1 MKRIERVCSA
11 CLACLGRT
19 TNVLQNFEIF
29 YTSGT
34 RLSHALMCD
43 CKSELK
49 EQINKL
55 ILYVQNLQR
64 VEIFHTPGA
73 RLGYTLLCD
82 CCLSEMRAE
91 RVEKIANS
99 KYA

>member
-1 MKRIERVCSA
+1 MERIQRVCSA

-19 TNVLQNFEIF
+19 TNVLQNFEIV

-49 EQINKL
+49 EKL

-73 RLGYTLLCD
+73 GLGYTLLCD
-82 CCLSEMRAE
+82 RCLRQVLILLIPSDHVGINM
-91 RVEKIANS
+91 V
-99 KYA
+99 